1 MVIPKVAS
9 SKPSAYYSIIL
20 PNVFT
25 FENKRTSRGRA
36 QGWGLLT
43 EPNDGRMWMF
53 QQCGWM
59 FLQSNRTLIEL
70 MGQQD
75 HEITRGQ
82 DSCI

>member
-53 QQCGWM
+53 QQ
-59 FLQSNRTLIEL
+59 
-70 MGQQD
+70 
-75 HEITRGQ
+75 
-82 DSCI
+82 